1 MARLSRDNINL
12 ILEYACDGP
21 WISYLDD
28 EYTIKHRVNRNYA
41 PIGRILSARI
51 VMPCIFFTLQQ
62 RLCVMHKV
70 GIDDGFWAFSTTE
83 SLNDDM
89 LTITIYAYQY
99 TDRNYA
105 NLLVDLYCM
114 AAPDFIINSTTIEPI
129 HIGMAKR
136 LDALDSAVEVYSWQI
151 ELDI

>member
-21 WISYLDD
+21 WILHLDD
-28 EYTIKHRVNRNYA
+28 NNALISRVSRTFS
-41 PIGRILSARI
+41 PIGKVLRART
-51 VMPCIFFTLQQ
+51 VVPCIFFTLQQ
-62 RLCVMHKV
+62 RLCVMHRV
-70 GIDDGFWAFSTTE
+70 GLDDGFWVFSSTE
-83 SLNDDM
+83 PLDDDM

-114 AAPDFIINSTTIEPI
+114 SAPDFSPSGQPVEPT

-136 LDALDSAVEVYSWQI
+136 LDATNSADDVYSWQI